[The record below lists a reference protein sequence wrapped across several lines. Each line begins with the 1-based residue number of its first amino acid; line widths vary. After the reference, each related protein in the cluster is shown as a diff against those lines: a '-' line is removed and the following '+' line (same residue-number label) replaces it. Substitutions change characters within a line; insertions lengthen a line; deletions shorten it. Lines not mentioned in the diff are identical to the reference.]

1 MSAPAAQWRSP
12 LLSGALPPAK
22 RHGSE
27 PRPGGGWPGVNPT
40 SPTSALATIAPV
52 CHHLLLS
59 CSDNACGARNDPAI
73 ALCAMPRHQTHAG
86 RTQGIP
92 LSAAGVWEPLCG
104 RVREHGRVIVTY
116 ICHARCHRRHAT
128 SWSRRVRGARAAT
141 TTTAVAGR
149 VPVVGRVPSGPLG
162 GRTGTAGPADCDS
175 TFMCELL
182 AQRATRR
189 SPHTR
194 ATARPCGCQSR
205 RLPAIPHGTGI
216 GGELARTRHAALRPR
231 RDVCALGREGLPRT

>member
-1 MSAPAAQWRSP
+1 MTQKRDRRLIPSRAFSRCRHRRRRRRSP

-27 PRPGGGWPGVNPT
+27 TGSPITPA

-59 CSDNACGARNDPAI
+59 CSDNACGARCVPPI

-162 GRTGTAGPADCDS
+162 GRTGTAGPADCGS
-175 TFMCELL
+175 TFMCHIL
-182 AQRATRR
+182 AQRACKVPREL
-189 SPHTR
+189 
-194 ATARPCGCQSR
+194 SR
-205 RLPAIPHGTGI
+205 
-216 GGELARTRHAALRPR
+216 
-231 RDVCALGREGLPRT
+231 